1 MFLGF
6 CCWLTPIPLTVLC
19 VSTCSDG
26 LLDFHKERRRY
37 HLKKKKAGV
46 RESGGASSLTSLSV
60 LYRPTADDQRG
71 RGLQTF
77 SALLRPF
84 VWSFPH

>member
-26 LLDFHKERRRY
+26 LLDFH
-37 HLKKKKAGV
+37 
-46 RESGGASSLTSLSV
+46 REPFENCGSSCAISKIPEKYTLFFL
-60 LYRPTADDQRG
+60 
-71 RGLQTF
+71 
-77 SALLRPF
+77 ALPAQY
-84 VWSFPH
+84 